1 MKNIIF
7 IILSLFVLVNLAGAQ
22 GYGWNYENRTT
33 TTVKDSMTWANAAL
47 TLYYQVH
54 PQVTTRDT
62 LPLKTSR
69 FWAGK
74 GSVNKRTKLLN
85 IATAQLDSTAR
96 YAIIRPDSLL
106 IGSWMRFIVTDA
118 TNTDTSQAV
127 SIKRAERYQVY
138 YYFDDV
144 STNLIRQF
152 LLLLIQ

>member
-1 MKNIIF
+1 MKNIIWILLLLF
-7 IILSLFVLVNLAGAQ
+7 ILAGLVNAQ

-33 TTVKDSMTWANAAL
+33 TTVKDSMAWANAAL

-54 PQVTTRDT
+54 PQVTLRDT
-62 LPLKTSR
+62 LPRASSR
-69 FWAGK
+69 FWSGK

-85 IATAQLDSTAR
+85 IATAQLDSTTR
-96 YAIIRPDSLL
+96 YAIIKSDSLL
-106 IGSWMRFIVTDA
+106 MGSWMRWIVTDG

-127 SIKRAERYQVY
+127 PIKRAERYQVF